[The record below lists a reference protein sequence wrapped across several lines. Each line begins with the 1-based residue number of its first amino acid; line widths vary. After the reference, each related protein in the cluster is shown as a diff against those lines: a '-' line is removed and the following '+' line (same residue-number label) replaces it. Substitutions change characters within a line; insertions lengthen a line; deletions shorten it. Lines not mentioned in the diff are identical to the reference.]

1 VKYRLIELELSQP
14 IQAVQLEPDE
24 HGFGLTARWHDR
36 LIGFRMFSATRGI
49 RLSEAALARIADE
62 HFAPAVLTAKVAAEL
77 QGRSEPVANMPR
89 LTVAICTKDRPK
101 RLARLLASI
110 AAIRDR
116 SHFAGV
122 DVLVVDNAST
132 DEDTRQVTFSW
143 PDVRYVR
150 EPKPGLNFARNAA
163 LDNATGDLLAFLD
176 DDVVVDRDWL
186 NGLAAAWR
194 EAPHAGGFTG
204 LVLPLRLETEAQIYF
219 ERQGGFG
226 RGFERREFRAT
237 SFAYPLHPVGAGLVG
252 AGCNMAFDVTLLRQL
267 GGFDEALDTGAPLP
281 GGGDLDIFYR
291 VLRARR
297 AIVYEPRYAVRHE
310 HRETVAQLRRQYW
323 SWGLG
328 MMAFLVKSW
337 RADPAYRQR
346 QTALVRWW
354 FLDQFKSLGMAVARR
369 RSRDAWFR
377 FAELVGGTQGLVG
390 EYDRSQRRVAK
401 IRAQRP

>member
-1 VKYRLIELELSQP
+1 VRYRLLELELSQP
-14 IQAVQLEPDE
+14 IQAVQLGADE
-24 HGFGLTARWHDR
+24 EGLGLTARWHDR
-36 LIGFRMFSATRGI
+36 LIGFRMISAARGA
-49 RLSEAALARIADE
+49 RLSEAALERIADE

-77 QGRSEPVANMPR
+77 EGRSKPVANMPT

-101 RLARLLASI
+101 RLVRLLASI

-116 SHFAGV
+116 SPFAGV
-122 DVLVVDNAST
+122 DVLVVDNASI
-132 DEDTRQVTFSW
+132 DEATREAADSR
-143 PDVRYVR
+143 PDIRYVR

-163 LDNATGDLLAFLD
+163 LANASSDLLAFLD
-176 DDVVVDRDWL
+176 DDVVVDHDWL

-204 LVLPLRLETEAQIYF
+204 LVLPLRLETEAQVYF
-219 ERQGGFG
+219 EQQGGFG

-252 AGCNMAFDVTLLRQL
+252 AGCNMAFDVALLRQL

-291 VLRARR
+291 VLRAGRV
-297 AIVYEPRYAVRHE
+297 IVYEPRYVVRHE

-337 RADPAYRQR
+337 RADPAYRQK
-346 QTALVRWW
+346 QSALVRWW
-354 FLDQFKSLGMAVARR
+354 FLDQFKSLAMAVARR

-377 FAELVGGTQGLVG
+377 LAELIGGIQGLAG
-390 EYDRSQRRVAK
+390 EYDRSRRRVAK
-401 IRAQRP
+401 IRVEQP

>member
-1 VKYRLIELELSQP
+1 
-14 IQAVQLEPDE
+14 
-24 HGFGLTARWHDR
+24 
-36 LIGFRMFSATRGI
+36 
-49 RLSEAALARIADE
+49 
-62 HFAPAVLTAKVAAEL
+62 
-77 QGRSEPVANMPR
+77 
-89 LTVAICTKDRPK
+89 
-101 RLARLLASI
+101 
-110 AAIRDR
+110 
-116 SHFAGV
+116 
-122 DVLVVDNAST
+122 
-132 DEDTRQVTFSW
+132 
-143 PDVRYVR
+143 
-150 EPKPGLNFARNAA
+150 
-163 LDNATGDLLAFLD
+163 
-176 DDVVVDRDWL
+176 
-186 NGLAAAWR
+186 
-194 EAPHAGGFTG
+194 
-204 LVLPLRLETEAQIYF
+204 
-219 ERQGGFG
+219 
-226 RGFERREFRAT
+226 
-237 SFAYPLHPVGAGLVG
+237 
-252 AGCNMAFDVTLLRQL
+252 MAFDVALLRQL